1 MSTKNVHHI
10 AGAVR
15 GWNLNLM
22 LSQIDNNKNERFWF
36 NISNIRYE
44 NVVVASENFTFSNFF
59 SNNSQAVFNSHS
71 RCSHMRIIIDVFY
84 SLMD

>member
-59 SNNSQAVFNSHS
+59 PTTVKLFSIPTLAA
-71 RCSHMRIIIDVFY
+71 RICA
-84 SLMD
+84 